1 MRDSV
6 KPYSGDPRVNKLL
19 PLPRP
24 TYTEFINRA
33 RSARM
38 LDRLDF
44 LFCSPEAVRP
54 PRIDATPCAP
64 AGSRIRGA
72 SHTPPP
78 PPFE

>member
-54 PRIDATPCAP
+54 PRIDATTCAP